1 MKTLKKRN
9 IMKIKLVL
17 LYLTCLLITS
27 CKKQTLICEGNC
39 YSLNIK
45 GNVINGITN
54 KNESNVPLIVEQL
67 KPNTS
72 IITSFKTVK
81 DFVSGP
87 NGSFNV
93 FADID
98 STMFEK
104 RYYLRIMM
112 KKNDNFLTLPIR
124 GEENYLYDIKSKSF
138 DSLNIVVYPKANL
151 KINLN
156 RTQNDNFQSFSVS
169 YYFKNSPEFNAYYI
183 SSPNE
188 IIKKEVIVPTSTDI
202 FTKIIITKRDLNGVN
217 TQKIDSIK
225 CVKNKENIY
234 NIDY

>member
-1 MKTLKKRN
+1 MKKHN
-9 IMKIKLVL
+9 FIEIKFFL
-17 LYLTCLLITS
+17 LILIFFLITS
-27 CKKQTLICEGNC
+27 CKKQTLVCDGNC

-45 GNVINGITN
+45 GNTINGITN
-54 KNESNVPLIVEQL
+54 QNEPNVPIIVEQI

-81 DFVSGP
+81 DFISGP

-93 FADID
+93 FVDID

-112 KKNDNFLTLPIR
+112 KKNDDFLALPIR
-124 GEENYLYDIKSKSF
+124 GEQNYLYEINSKSF
-138 DSLNIVVYPKANL
+138 DSLNIIVYPKANL

-156 RTQNDNFQSFSVS
+156 RTQNDNFQSFSVR
-169 YYFKNSPEFNAYYI
+169 YYFKNSSEFNAYYI